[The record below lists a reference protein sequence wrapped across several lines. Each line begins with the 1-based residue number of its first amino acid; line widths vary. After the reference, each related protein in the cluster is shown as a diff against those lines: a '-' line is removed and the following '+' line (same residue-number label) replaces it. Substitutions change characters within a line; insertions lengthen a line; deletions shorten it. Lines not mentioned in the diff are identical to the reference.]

1 MEYLLFTY
9 PNCEKC
15 AALKNKLKELPLKGE
30 EIDLVKK
37 EGKAKLREFLPYLRR
52 DEKGAIALPLLILLN
67 EGRVEAV
74 INSLEELEAWWPSKA

>member
-15 AALKNKLKELPLKGE
+15 EALKNKLKEIPLKGR
-30 EIDLVKK
+30 EISLVDK

-52 DEKGAIALPLLILLN
+52 DERGAIVLPILIVLN
-67 EGRVEAV
+67 EGRVEQV
-74 INSLEELEAWWPSKA
+74 INSLEELQSWWPSRV